1 MSDRQSSKELKQ
13 KEITCQLIN
22 WPKQGKP
29 LGSIKTSENEWF
41 GVEPSLLKIFNV
53 GEVCQVEYTETPK
66 KQGDGVWLNIK
77 RKVSS
82 TPTAAQKAP
91 YIAPKQ
97 RTDDRDQEQI
107 TVRLIMDKKI
117 TVDSTW
123 VEIAEIMQQARKVYR
138 MTWMADKPENP
149 DINDD
154 IPY

>member
-1 MSDRQSSKELKQ
+1 MELILRLLRIFQ
-13 KEITCQLIN
+13 QGEVCVVESTES
-22 WPKQGKP
+22 PKQGGGTWK
-29 LGSIKTSENEWF
+29 
-41 GVEPSLLKIFNV
+41 
-53 GEVCQVEYTETPK
+53 
-66 KQGDGVWLNIK
+66 NIK

-82 TPTAAQKAP
+82 TPTVAQKPP

-117 TVDSTW
+117 QQDSTW

-138 MTWMADKPENP
+138 MTWQMDKPENA
-149 DINDD
+149 DINDE